1 EIPDTT
7 TTAAMTQKEDDL
19 TVDDLKQYEVEIKAM
34 NLILISIPND
44 IYNFVDGCKNA
55 KEMWDRVKR
64 LMHDSY
70 DTLFDHLQQYE
81 GIVNASRAKRVAKTH
96 DPLALVANT
105 YARELICDDQEYSLT
120 TAMMSLARAITQRY
134 TTPTNNR
141 LRTSSNTMNQAVVQA
156 DRVDIQS
163 RNVGN
168 AGHYARDCPKPRVR
182 DSRYSLE
189 QLLIAKKDE
198 AGIMLNAEHNDFLLV
213 DAPEIEEV
221 EDLSATKFPK
231 DVQVMMDVF
240 ELMESELDETLKQN
254 ELLNDLILKATLT
267 HDVEKCVLMHFEL
280 KNDNLSIEIEKV
292 KSESKDVQENLL
304 KRIKI
309 IENNFQRCQAQ
320 SIDFELQLQ
329 HKKNGL

>member
-1 EIPDTT
+1 MKEGYKEVSKRLIEDGSYKLKEMPDTT
-7 TTAAMTQKEDDL
+7 TTATTTQKKDDL
-19 TVDDLKQYEVEIKAM
+19 TGDDLKQYEADIKAM

-44 IYNFVDGCKNA
+44 IYNFVDACKNA
-55 KEMWDRVKR
+55 KDMWDR
-64 LMHDSY
+64 
-70 DTLFDHLQQYE
+70 QYE
-81 GIVNASRAKRVAKTH
+81 GIVNASRAKRAAKTH

-105 YARELICDDQEYSLT
+105 YAKAICDDQEYSLT
-120 TAMMSLARAITQRY
+120 TTMMFLSRAITQRY
-134 TTPTNNR
+134 STPTSNR

-221 EDLSATKFPK
+221 EDLSATEFPK
-231 DVQVMMDVF
+231 DVQVMMNVF
-240 ELMESELDETLKQN
+240 ESMESELDDTLKQN
-254 ELLNDLILKATLT
+254 KLLNDRLLEATLT
-267 HDVEKCVLMHFEL
+267 HDVEKCVLMHSES
-280 KNDNLSIEIEKV
+280 KNDNLSVEI
-292 KSESKDVQENLL
+292 
-304 KRIKI
+304 
-309 IENNFQRCQAQ
+309 
-320 SIDFELQLQ
+320 
-329 HKKNGL
+329 